1 MKVLILGAGVTGV
14 TSAYY
19 LAKQGHSVTVIDKLD
34 AAARETSF
42 ANAGQVSFG
51 YSSPWAAP
59 GIPLKAAKWLFSE
72 HPPFSIRPDGSLYQ
86 LQWMLKMWANCTADK
101 YQINKERMVRI
112 SNYSR
117 ECLTQLRADT
127 GLEYDA
133 RQQGTL
139 QLFRTAK
146 QMAAADADMR
156 VLEQMGIPYTLLQR
170 DELYQ
175 AEPALER
182 VKDKLAGGLQIPTDE
197 TGDCYLFTSQLA
209 QMAEDLGVEFKFN
222 ESIQQIQRH
231 GNTITGVIS
240 NNRLLTADAYLVCLG
255 SWSRPLMRNIAPI
268 PVYPLKGYS
277 ITVPITDERAAPQS
291 TLLDEGYKIAI
302 TRLGERIRV
311 GGMAEIAGFDKTLN
325 PQRKATLLMVLN
337 DLFPDASTE
346 RHDVDFWTGLRP
358 KTPDSVPIIGQGPAT
373 NLYLN
378 TGHGTLGWTMSV
390 GSAQLIADIISGKQ
404 PAIRY
409 DDLGLSR

>member
-117 ECLTQLRADT
+117 ECLAQLRADT
-127 GLEYDA
+127 GIQYDA

-170 DELYQ
+170 DELHQ

-197 TGDCYLFTSQLA
+197 TGDCYLFTSKLA

-255 SWSRPLMRNIAPI
+255 SWSRPLMRNIASI

-302 TRLGERIRV
+302 TRLGKRIRV

-358 KTPDSVPIIGQGPAT
+358 KTPDSVPIIGQGPAK